1 MVTFITGENS
11 SSKTLYLYNM
21 YKNDVNLIK
30 FIYDKL
36 LKKYPQKININ
47 LIVNY
52 VLSKIMEDYKELNQE
67 NINYIKS
74 KLFTILK

>member
-1 MVTFITGENS
+1 M
-11 SSKTLYLYNM
+11 YNKS
-21 YKNDVNLIK
+21 YKLDPLQYRNKNDVNLIK

-74 KLFTILK
+74 KIFTILK